1 MKLSEEQ
8 EVICKVFSRRGKDGL
23 VHCCD
28 CPMKLSR
35 RYAVCLK
42 NISKKDARENWDWD
56 GSPYPAINGLN
67 VEER

>member
-1 MKLSEEQ
+1 MTDPIERQQVLE
-8 EVICKVFSRRGKDGL
+8 FL
-23 VHCCD
+23 VHCMD

-35 RYAVCLK
+35 RYTVRLK
-42 NISKKDARENWDWD
+42 TISKKDARENWDWD